1 MLGVRGSF
9 PITMDAKGR
18 ISLPARLRERLCA
31 GEGEGLLVLTSFK
44 GRIWGY
50 TEEMWQKYESWV
62 MEDSPFEEN
71 TMLFAQAFLADATDC
86 TVDRQGRILI
96 PPALREYAALEREC
110 VIANLPD
117 HVEIWDAERWREHR
131 ARVLE
136 QVDRAGGLDG
146 LFSRRKESRGG

>member
-9 PITMDAKGR
+9 PVTMDAKGR
-18 ISLPARLRERLCA
+18 ISLPAKLRERLRA
-31 GEGEGLLVLTSFK
+31 RDESLLVCTSFK

-50 TEEMWQKYESWV
+50 TEDVWERYEGWV

-71 TMLFAQAFLADATDC
+71 TMLFAQAFLADAAD
-86 TVDRQGRILI
+86 VSLDNQGRILI
-96 PPALREYAALEREC
+96 PPGLREYAGLEKDL

-117 HVEIWDAERWREHR
+117 HIEIWSAERWQQHR
-131 ARVLE
+131 ARVME

-146 LFSRRKESRGG
+146 LFSRRKEQRGE